1 MLDQPDAHSVSRRET
16 CTSRAA
22 SLGPPLVC
30 AARPMISATRGP
42 WRGHGAAMRD
52 IYMADNSMRAVFRWT
67 RRGAEMLDA
76 TQPRMRWS
84 VHGRTVDAR
93 DRGPRSTRARGAHG
107 PSQVVPDPDRTA
119 SADAGRQGASGDA
132 GPRSGKMCFGTL
144 NSDASCTRRLV
155 NLDPWLA
162 RRTSRAA
169 GLDHVRLATCD
180 NTEHAARAPPP
191 APPGPPPPAW
201 GCIHEQIIGHSWS
214 LGAPSA
220 VHAVR
225 CGGAVFVPCLLT
237 IASPLHPG
245 STAAAAAATA
255 CAKPEPPSAPPP
267 PSPPPPP

>member
-1 MLDQPDAHSVSRRET
+1 MARR
-16 CTSRAA
+16 
-22 SLGPPLVC
+22 C
-30 AARPMISATRGP
+30 AT
-42 WRGHGAAMRD
+42 
-52 IYMADNSMRAVFRWT
+52 YMADNSMRAVFRWT

-237 IASPLHPG
+237 DHREPAPSRQHGRRRRRYRLRQARAAL
-245 STAAAAAATA
+245 STAATVATAAAVMTIDKERRRQLLDELLTVQAV
-255 CAKPEPPSAPPP
+255 
-267 PSPPPPP
+267 